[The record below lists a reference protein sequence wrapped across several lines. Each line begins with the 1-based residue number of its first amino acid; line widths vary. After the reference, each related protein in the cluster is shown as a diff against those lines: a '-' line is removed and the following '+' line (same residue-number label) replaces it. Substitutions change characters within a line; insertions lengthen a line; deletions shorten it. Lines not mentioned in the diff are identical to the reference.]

1 MNSQLYQELLEAK
14 SRGEKKFAILIDPD
28 GSKINNLDLIISESQ
43 RADVDYFFIGGSLIR
58 DNKLDEV
65 LTRIKALCNIPCVL
79 FPGNSFQ
86 LNEKA
91 DALLFLSLISGR
103 NAELLIGQQVLTAPF
118 IKKSGLEVIS
128 TGYMLVDGGVE
139 TTVSY
144 ISNTRPIP
152 HTKNDIALSTALAGE
167 LLGLKC
173 IYMDAGSG
181 AKHSISAE
189 MIKTVSS
196 SIEIPL
202 IVGGG
207 IKSAQEASEKVK
219 AGADIIV
226 IGNAVENNPSLI
238 NDISNSIKGISSVY
252 NV

>member
-28 GSKINNLDLIISESQ
+28 GGKIENLDIIISESV
-43 RADVDYFFIGGSLIR
+43 RANVDYFFIGGSLIL

-65 LTRIKALCNIPCVL
+65 ITRIKALCEIPCVL

-86 LNEKA
+86 LNNKA
-91 DALLFLSLISGR
+91 DGILFLSLISGR
-103 NAELLIGQQVLTAPF
+103 NADLLIGQQIVTAPF

-128 TGYMLVDGGVE
+128 TGYMLIDSGVE

-152 HTKNDIALSTALAGE
+152 YSKNDIALSTAIAGE

-181 AKHSISAE
+181 AKKSISSE
-189 MIKTVSS
+189 MINTVSS
-196 SIEIPL
+196 AIEIPL
-202 IVGGG
+202 IIGGG
-207 IKSAQEASEKVK
+207 IKSATDASEKVRS
-219 AGADIIV
+219 GADVIV
-226 IGNAVENNPSLI
+226 VGNAVEDNPSLI
-238 NDISNSIKGISSVY
+238 FDISNSVKGISRVY